1 MTAPRPA
8 GRVRAAVLAAGLALG
23 AIAGCASTARPAQA
37 PSSARFTE
45 NGVTVDLSVDRWD
58 GSAGTLTAVF
68 TPTAA
73 GYHLYSLDLPPGGVD
88 GIGRPI
94 SLRLRGGLEQTARPT
109 TGAAVHDLRL
119 PGGLPPVPVYPD
131 GPVTVT
137 LPVHRTQE
145 GPATVLVG
153 YAACSETKGCLFPVD
168 AHPVELTVG
177 GGSVRF
183 AAAGP
188 ATPGD

>member
-1 MTAPRPA
+1 M
-8 GRVRAAVLAAGLALG
+8 LAAGLVLG
-23 AIAGCASTARPAQA
+23 PTAGCASTARPAAA

-58 GSAGTLTAVF
+58 GSAGTLSAVF

-94 SLRLRGGLEQTARPT
+94 ALRLRGGLEQTGRPA
-109 TGAAVHDLRL
+109 TGSPVHDLQL

-137 LPVHRTQE
+137 LPVHRAHE

-168 AHPVELTVG
+168 SHPVELTVDD
-177 GGSVRF
+177 GSVRF
-183 AAAGP
+183 AAPGR
-188 ATPGD
+188 ATPSS